1 MSDAPATARS
11 RRTAARARGRGPGR
25 RYNLWLGG
33 LLIGTIV
40 AGALLGFVWSPHP
53 PNTMDFTAQ
62 LQPPSAE
69 HWLGTDH
76 FGRDLFS
83 RLLVG
88 ARGTLYVG
96 FIAVGIALV
105 AGTVLGAVA
114 THLVY
119 GVRFLQGLCGARLPS
134 DVRPFDHQGASARE
148 RCRT

>member
-105 AGTVLGAVA
+105 AGTEDDHLHLGDPPPGVVPLAIDRRAAVPLVPVLGAP
-114 THLVY
+114 
-119 GVRFLQGLCGARLPS
+119 R
-134 DVRPFDHQGASARE
+134 
-148 RCRT
+148 